1 MYRKKRRLFLKQI
14 KEGGP
19 ITLTHEKVIRYFM
32 TIEEACLLVIQSL
45 ALAKGG
51 DLFLLDMGEPVSISH
66 LASQMVL
73 LSGLS
78 IKDKSNPDGDIEIIT
93 TGLRP
98 GEKLYEELLIDSR
111 SEGTLHPLIYKANER
126 CLLPEIL
133 WPKLV
138 DLEKSI
144 SQIDKEK
151 SLKILA
157 DLVPDWVPDIINRQ
171 K

>member
-98 GEKLYEELLIDSR
+98 GEKLYEELLI
-111 SEGTLHPLIYKANER
+111 EGESIKTNHPLIFTSNENTKVH
-126 CLLPEIL
+126 LP
-133 WPKLV
+133 W
-138 DLEKSI
+138 
-144 SQIDKEK
+144 
-151 SLKILA
+151 
-157 DLVPDWVPDIINRQ
+157 
-171 K
+171 